1 MSNRIVVD
9 ASVMVTLFVNQPA
22 EQPDL
27 FKRVVGASACAPH
40 VIDLEIL
47 HAMRRQERVGSLPA
61 DAAQLTVDNLAAMPV
76 VRVPHLPLVARIWEL
91 RKSITAY
98 DAAYVALAEELDV
111 PLVTCDAKLAGSNG
125 HRAKIETYPVS

>member
-1 MSNRIVVD
+1 MSGRIVVD
-9 ASVMVTLFVNQPA
+9 ASAIVALFTDQPA
-22 EQPDL
+22 RPKL
-27 FKRVVGASACAPH
+27 LSRIISASACAPE

-47 HAMRRQERVGSLPA
+47 HAMRKHERVGSIPA
-61 DAAQLTVDNLAAMPV
+61 DTAQLTVDKLADMPII
-76 VRVPHLPLVARIWEL
+76 RVSHRSLVLRIWEL

-125 HRAKIETYPVS
+125 HHAKIEAYSVS